1 MAVYV
6 KRVAAIL
13 VSIVWLS
20 LIVVLLAGFF
30 VPGLR
35 EILPPQVRE
44 FTDPAALRDRLDIL
58 PDILAEGIEGLF
70 PTEPEIIETPAPDP
84 STPPPATPV
93 PLTPTATL
101 LAPASATPES
111 EPSDVPP
118 ASIVVAVI
126 GQADLR
132 SAPSADADVIGLV
145 AAEGTVSVV
154 GRDADGRWYRLEDG
168 TWISADDLVDAPQD
182 RVAIVMAET
191 QQPTA
196 VSVEQPTQ
204 AATPVAAPTVQ
215 LVGVTA
221 IVNKDANLRSG
232 PGVEFDRV
240 DGVNFGSEVFVVGR
254 SADGEWYLLESE
266 TWLFAALVVEAVDV
280 PVVAEDAVPGSLPTV
295 ETDAPPPET
304 DAPLPETDAPPPETD
319 APLPETDAPPLE
331 TDAGQPKPVVIAPLG
346 ANLRVGPGI
355 GFDRTDGVEQGRVLI
370 IVAQN
375 PGGEWLKLEDGSWI
389 FAALVDNVPLNLPE
403 ESEEAGDDDTEG
415 DDSGDDGGIP
425 EETPVPTAEDAP
437 DDTDSNSTQLPDS
450 PADESD
456 APADE
461 DEPDAP
467 VDEDE
472 PDAPVDEDEPDA
484 PVDEDEPDAPVDE
497 DEPDAPVDE
506 DEPDA
511 PVDEDKPDAPVDEDE
526 PDVQAT
532 VNIDANLRDG
542 PGLTATIVGSAV
554 AGTQLTI
561 VGRSDDGLWLELD
574 DGRWIFATLVDIAP
588 VEAEEN
594 ADADDGADDAN
605 AEG

>member
-70 PTEPEIIETPAPDP
+70 PTEPEIIETPAPVS

-111 EPSDVPP
+111 ETSDVPP
-118 ASIVVAVI
+118 ASIVVAVV

-132 SAPSADADVIGLV
+132 SSPSADADVIGLV

-154 GRDADGRWYRLEDG
+154 GRDPDGRWYRLEDG

-204 AATPVAAPTVQ
+204 AATPIAAPTVQ

-221 IVNKDANLRSG
+221 IVNADANLRSG

-240 DGVNFGSEVFVVGR
+240 DGVNLGSEVFVVGR
-254 SADGEWYLLESE
+254 SADGEWYLLESG

-304 DAPLPETDAPPPETD
+304 YAPPPETDAPPPETD
-319 APLPETDAPPLE
+319 APPLETDAPLPETDAPPPETDAPPLE

-389 FAALVDNVPLNLPE
+389 FAALVDNVPANLPE

-450 PADESD
+450 PAEESD

-484 PVDEDEPDAPVDE
+484 PADEDEPDAPVDE
-497 DEPDAPVDE
+497 DEPD
-506 DEPDA
+506 
-511 PVDEDKPDAPVDEDE
+511 
-526 PDVQAT
+526 VQAT
-532 VNIDANLRDG
+532 INIDANLRDG

-594 ADADDGADDAN
+594 ADVDDGADDAN

>member
-70 PTEPEIIETPAPDP
+70 LTGPEIIETPAPVS

-111 EPSDVPP
+111 ETSDVPP
-118 ASIVVAVI
+118 ASIVVAVV

-154 GRDADGRWYRLEDG
+154 GRDPDGRWYRLEDG

-204 AATPVAAPTVQ
+204 AATPIAAPTVQ

-221 IVNKDANLRSG
+221 IVNADANLRSG

-240 DGVNFGSEVFVVGR
+240 DGVNLGSEVFVVGR
-254 SADGEWYLLESE
+254 SADGEWYLLESG

-304 DAPLPETDAPPPETD
+304 DAPPPETDAPPLETDAPLPETDAPP
-319 APLPETDAPPLE
+319 PETDAPPLE

-389 FAALVDNVPLNLPE
+389 FAALVDNVPANLPE

-484 PVDEDEPDAPVDE
+484 PVDEDEPD
-497 DEPDAPVDE
+497 
-506 DEPDA
+506 
-511 PVDEDKPDAPVDEDE
+511 
-526 PDVQAT
+526 VQAT
-532 VNIDANLRDG
+532 INIDANLRDG

-594 ADADDGADDAN
+594 ADVDDGADDAN